1 MLGCDTAQ
9 EETDKKQVAWTMT
22 DTESDSGKQNIE
34 YSTELPNVERFLSL
48 LVGIFM
54 DCRVQEV
61 TTKTHMEFQF
71 RVFSLNTQH

>member
-34 YSTELPNVERFLSL
+34 YSTVLPNVEG
-48 LVGIFM
+48 LVGI
-54 DCRVQEV
+54 REHEV
-61 TTKTHMEFQF
+61 TMKTNMEFQF
-71 RVFSLNTQH
+71 GVFSLNTQQ